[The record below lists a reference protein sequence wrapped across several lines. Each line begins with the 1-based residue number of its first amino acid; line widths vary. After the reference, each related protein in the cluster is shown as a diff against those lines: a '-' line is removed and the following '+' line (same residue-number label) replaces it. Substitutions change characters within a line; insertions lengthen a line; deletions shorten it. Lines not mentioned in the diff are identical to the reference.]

1 MKIYYSNAI
10 EANLLTFR
18 FHKVLKSAC
27 LILISF
33 GLAYSSFAQETGTS
47 RPNHHFS
54 GTITATN
61 NGISLIPSFNLGR
74 PAVFF
79 DLSIGGERLSFDP
92 MLRFGMD
99 GKPWAFVFWGRYKVI
114 KDKRFTLN
122 VGLHPAFLF
131 GDMKI
136 MVDGKEESVMRVNRF
151 LAGEIMPTYK
161 VSNRFSIGLYY
172 LQGHGFNPVPPK
184 NSNFIALNTI
194 FSNLPLGKEIK
205 LKMNPQLY
213 FLRVDENTGT
223 YVTSSFTVTKDD
235 FPIAFQTLFNQKI
248 KSDVPSDNFVW
259 NLSLLYNF
267 SNNYKRD

>member
-1 MKIYYSNAI
+1 MKIYYSNTV

-18 FHKVLKSAC
+18 FHKVLKSVC

-33 GLAYSSFAQETGTS
+33 GLTYTSLAQETGTS
-47 RPNHHFS
+47 RPSHHFS

-61 NGISLIPSFNLGR
+61 NGISLIPSFTLGR

-131 GDMKI
+131 GDLKI
-136 MVDGKEESVMRVNRF
+136 MVDGKEESVMRANRF

-161 VSNRFSIGLYY
+161 VSNRFSVGLYY

-223 YVTSSFTVTKDD
+223 YVTSSFTVTKDN

-248 KSDVPSDNFVW
+248 KSQVPSDDFVW

-267 SNNYKRD
+267 SNTYKRN